1 MIYVV
6 EIPHQGRPPAWFA
19 FDRDDFVRKVQATHG
34 SGQSSEDFDASVAV
48 LERALK
54 ACSIYMHDELAI
66 RALQSDP
73 LLDPKEGFHAHMALR
88 EQLIAM
94 DAMEEDI

>member
-6 EIPHQGRPPAWFA
+6 EIPHQGRPRAWFA
-19 FDRDDFVRKVQATHG
+19 FDRDDFMRKVEATHG
-34 SGQSSEDFDASVAV
+34 ADASAGFDASVAV
-48 LERALK
+48 LEQGLK
-54 ACSIYMHDELAI
+54 ACRIYLHDELAI

-73 LLDPKEGFHAHMALR
+73 LLDPKEGFYAHMALR

-94 DAMEEDI
+94 EAMEEDI